1 MLDLFQCAF
10 QNLMR
15 KKSRTWLTILS
26 IAVGVASVV
35 LISSVGAMGTQTVYR
50 EINGLG
56 IGALTIST
64 NSLTTDRV
72 T

>member
-35 LISSVGAMGTQTVYR
+35 LISSVGAMGTQTVNR
-50 EINGLG
+50 EING
-56 IGALTIST
+56 
-64 NSLTTDRV
+64 
-72 T
+72 

>member
-35 LISSVGAMGTQTVYR
+35 LISSVKPWEPKQSIER
-50 EINGLG
+50 
-56 IGALTIST
+56 LTG
-64 NSLTTDRV
+64 
-72 T
+72 